1 MIQVR
6 LLDVLRLKLVKLE
19 SNKEYRKRRRK
30 LSIEK
35 LMIAACL
42 CQTIA
47 FPAARKGGDDSAKNA
62 ANPAS
67 ASNGNSQDN
76 AREEA
81 EGRLRQRPQPLIV
94 SGEGSKVKKK
104 EKKENAVSSIR
115 IVMKNNPK
123 TTGDNAGR
131 TVAGVGPAKGGEG
144 SSKMLTASKRN
155 DEQHAGEESRSS
167 GQPQSIGRESD
178 SSVHT
183 DRMGLRSESEYS
195 SDFGES
201 PSLELLAER
210 GGAFQLEQQHRFQ
223 WRVRAQTMPSP
234 SLRFNRSFVGYQS
247 FGKLDDA
254 SSTSSPHPN
263 ITTCRDCCYGFL
275 GRSWRTC
282 KLMCALVPESE
293 ILLWALFISSVYAN
307 AFALCFY
314 QGEDGGNTWVDYT
327 CIFVALVFGIELA
340 WKANAEQLHH
350 DQQQQQRW
358 RRVDHQEQRQ
368 QTQKHQR
375 SQAEETSFYYIQN
388 LTEYMKKQP
397 IDSAIA
403 FTAIPVEML
412 LFGRWL
418 AIGRALRVVRILTTS
433 KKLTRLVRS
442 ILGTLQTVLWLL
454 VLLFVIFY
462 IFVVIGI
469 QTFSYRALGKLPYN
483 KIESF
488 DGFWPAVL
496 SLFQI
501 TTTNNW
507 NDVMFTVLPDTRLAY
522 SMFFVS
528 FYFIVCMVVLNVV
541 TALII
546 QGFSKNQEYVEEESW
561 KIRTRDGLFKIIRVE
576 PWAYQ
581 TVESAQSAL
590 RDEELLKVTKG
601 LVYDSKYASDDGLN
615 DGNDEHAKEDA
626 EKLEKMK
633 VKRSNT
639 QSIFP
644 SIAIAVHAPG
654 NNT

>member
-1 MIQVR
+1 MRRRKKTKKKNNDLTSKSQQQGRALETTKTGKEEDKGGGGGIETSFKTRDLEMVAEDKRVGVSFKVFAEFVEHLDHHRNRPLEEIRVMFHTMCQQDIPYCIQRRQWVR

-35 LMIAACL
+35 LRNGL
-42 CQTIA
+42 LPIA

-131 TVAGVGPAKGGEG
+131 TVVGVGPAKGGEG

-155 DEQHAGEESRSS
+155 DVCFSARIGNIALGLAEHLWLRVF
-167 GQPQSIGRESD
+167 SIGNLEASFE
-178 SSVHT
+178 
-183 DRMGLRSESEYS
+183 RM
-195 SDFGES
+195 
-201 PSLELLAER
+201 
-210 GGAFQLEQQHRFQ
+210 
-223 WRVRAQTMPSP
+223 
-234 SLRFNRSFVGYQS
+234 
-247 FGKLDDA
+247 
-254 SSTSSPHPN
+254 
-263 ITTCRDCCYGFL
+263 
-275 GRSWRTC
+275 
-282 KLMCALVPESE
+282 
-293 ILLWALFISSVYAN
+293 ALFISSVYAN

-469 QTFSYRALGKLPYN
+469 QTFSYRALGKFPYN

-633 VKRSNT
+633 VKKSNT